1 MLNIFFPISF
11 LIFAAFFLCLSKS
24 QKNYQKLVK
33 NNGEEFA
40 NKVNKYL
47 KLGGYLLLLCSV
59 IWLGFNLFEN

>member
-1 MLNIFFPISF
+1 MLNIFFPILF

-24 QKNYQKLVK
+24 KKNYQKLVK